1 MDRKDV
7 VLEAPPPPQKRME
20 LQSIENFEAEM
31 AIFDAA
37 KVMTAT
43 TQPIPQHL
51 PKKPKRTIDAG
62 ALEAERKAREEMGN
76 ENWIGKLLEYRQAH
90 PARLI
95 SGALPRNQGIE
106 YKEVPINSSIIR
118 FAFAVEFAES
128 PQQFGGANL
137 SFSNKKDAKQWAAKK
152 ALDWLIGNNCM
163 ASTGKRTIDA
173 EALEA
178 KKAAREEIGNNNW
191 VGKLLEYR
199 NAHPVTAPSRV
210 APSGARPGLD
220 YKEENLN
227 SGIIRFAYTIE
238 IEESTQTFGGADLP
252 FSNKQDAKQYA
263 AKKAIDWLIANNH
276 MPSDGSARFSKPPPP
291 MHLP

>member
-1 MDRKDV
+1 
-7 VLEAPPPPQKRME
+7 
-20 LQSIENFEAEM
+20 
-31 AIFDAA
+31 
-37 KVMTAT
+37 
-43 TQPIPQHL
+43 
-51 PKKPKRTIDAG
+51 
-62 ALEAERKAREEMGN
+62 
-76 ENWIGKLLEYRQAH
+76 
-90 PARLI
+90 LI

-191 VGKLLEYR
+191 VGKLLGLLIPPK
-199 NAHPVTAPSRV
+199 HLLSLLTMSRIPQCTSSHS
-210 APSGARPGLD
+210 AIQSCT
-220 YKEENLN
+220 KW
-227 SGIIRFAYTIE
+227 
-238 IEESTQTFGGADLP
+238 STPWA
-252 FSNKQDAKQYA
+252 
-263 AKKAIDWLIANNH
+263 
-276 MPSDGSARFSKPPPP
+276 
-291 MHLP
+291 